1 MSNASEGN
9 PEEGFGRFFLPGP
22 TEVHPD
28 VLEAQARPMIGHR
41 GPAIEELM
49 GRIQD
54 GLRML
59 FRTERYVLVSTSS
72 ATGLMEAAIRNGV
85 RDRVL
90 SLVNGAFSG
99 RFANIAE
106 SCGKDVDR
114 LEVPWGEVHDPEQVR
129 KKLQSGD
136 YDAVTLV
143 HSETSTGARNRV
155 PEIAEVVREF
165 DDVLVLV
172 DSVSGLGGAD
182 VRTDEW
188 GLDFV
193 LTGTQKAVAVPPGLA
208 FAAPSE
214 RLMERSKSLPDRG
227 TYFDLQKFQA
237 KIEKNQTP
245 NTPAVSLLYALD
257 VQLQRIR
264 SEGLDARQER
274 HLQMA
279 RRCWEWVDGL
289 REDRGVDVRCF
300 VEDPDHRSPTVTCV
314 LLPDG
319 LSGKNVVSTM
329 KEKGWVIGGGYGKMK
344 EGAFRIGHMGEQ
356 TLDTLNGLL
365 AELEETL
372 VELNATRT
380 TTQTTHA

>member
-9 PEEGFGRFFLPGP
+9 PEQGFGRFFLPGP

-28 VLEAQARPMIGHR
+28 VLQAQARPMIGHR

-54 GLRML
+54 GLGML
-59 FRTERYVLVSTSS
+59 FRTERHVLVSTSS
-72 ATGLMEAAIRNGV
+72 ATGLMEAAVRNGV
-85 RDRVL
+85 RERVL

-106 SCGKDVDR
+106 SCGKQVDR
-114 LEVPWGEVHDPEQVR
+114 LEVPWGEVHDPDRVR
-129 KKLQSGD
+129 EKLSSGD

-143 HSETSTGARNRV
+143 HSETSTGALNRV

-182 VRTDEW
+182 VRTDQW

-208 FAAPSE
+208 FAAPSP
-214 RLMERSKSLPDRG
+214 RLLDRSAELTDRG

-264 SEGLDARQER
+264 AEGLDERQER
-274 HLQMA
+274 HRVMA

-289 REDRGVDVRCF
+289 RDDEGLDVRIF
-300 VEDPDHRSPTVTCV
+300 VEDPDHRSPTVTCI
-314 LLPDG
+314 LLPEG
-319 LSGKNVVSTM
+319 LSGKAVVGSM
-329 KEKGWVIGGGYGKMK
+329 KERGYVLGTGYGKMK
-344 EGAFRIGHMGEQ
+344 EAAIRIGHMGEQ
-356 TLDTLNGLL
+356 TVESLNSLL
-365 AELEETL
+365 TELEATFHELTETS
-372 VELNATRT
+372 
-380 TTQTTHA
+380 TTHA